1 MQFLL
6 DKQQIEVKEN
16 AERLLKENIDHQKL
30 IEQVSSNIRIDSD
43 LWKLIVEQGWV
54 ALDISE
60 DQGGVG
66 FSFTEQSI
74 LHEVL
79 GYYLPIVPFLSSGVM
94 FKNLILQTKKQDVL
108 GEIIS
113 GDKIGAVAYSEPS
126 TSWND
131 ISTVKTS
138 LKKEGNN
145 YVLNGNKDY
154 VLFGDSSDYY
164 LVIAQMN
171 KSQHLVLLSSDAEGL
186 VCTPT
191 TSLDQTRPLAS
202 IEFNN
207 VEVHEDNLLLD
218 GKDLASAWK
227 KMLLLTTAALSVEQV
242 GGATACLEMS
252 VQYAKDR
259 IQFGRP
265 IGSFQAVQHT
275 CADMLLQLESAK
287 STAYAACRS
296 SSADV
301 VEFDMMSSIARA
313 YCSNAFNKIA
323 GDNIQIHAG
332 IGFTWEHPAHLYF
345 KRAKSDSLMLGSSK
359 DARDR
364 VGKLIGI

>member
-6 DKQQIEVKEN
+6 DDQQIEVKEN
-16 AERLLKENIDHQKL
+16 AERLLKENIDHQRL
-30 IEQVSSNIRIDSD
+30 IEQVSNNLRIDSD
-43 LWKLIVEQGWV
+43 LWKLIVEQGWL
-54 ALDISE
+54 ALDIPE

-74 LHEVL
+74 LHEAL
-79 GYYLPIVPFLSSGVM
+79 GYYLPIVPLLSSGVM
-94 FKNLILQTKKQDVL
+94 FKNLILQTNKKDVL
-108 GEIIS
+108 GEILM
-113 GDKIGAVAYSEPS
+113 GDKIGTVAYTEQS
-126 TSWND
+126 TSWDD

-138 LKKEGNN
+138 LNKEGSK
-145 YVLNGNKDY
+145 YVLNGTKEY

-164 LVIAQMN
+164 LVIAHMD
-171 KSQHLVLLSSDAEGL
+171 KSQQLVLLSSDDQGV

-207 VEVHEDNLLLD
+207 VEIDEDNLLLE
-218 GKDLASAWK
+218 GEDLVSAWK
-227 KMLLLTTAALSVEQV
+227 RMLLLTTAALSIEQV

-265 IGSFQAVQHT
+265 IGSFQAVQHL

-296 SSADV
+296 SSEDL
-301 VEFDMMSSIARA
+301 VEFEMIANIARA
-313 YCSNAFNKIA
+313 YCSDAFNKIS

-364 VGKLIGI
+364 VGTLIGI

>member
-1 MQFLL
+1 MQYLL
-6 DKQQIEVKEN
+6 DEQQIEVKEN
-16 AERLLKENIDHQKL
+16 AERLLKENINHQKL
-30 IEQVSSNIRIDSD
+30 IEQVSNNLRIDED
-43 LWKLIVEQGWV
+43 LWKLIVEQGWLS
-54 ALDISE
+54 LDVPE

-94 FKNLILQTKKQDVL
+94 FKNLILQTHKKNVIS
-108 GEIIS
+108 EIIS
-113 GDKIGAVAYSEPS
+113 GVKIGTVAYSESS
-126 TSWND
+126 TRWDD

-138 LKKEGNN
+138 LKKQGNK
-145 YVLNGNKDY
+145 YVLNGSKDY
-154 VLFGDSSDYY
+154 VLFGDSADYY
-164 LVIAQMN
+164 LVIAHME
-171 KSQHLVLLSSDAEGL
+171 KSQHLLLLSSGDDGV

-207 VEVHEDNLLLD
+207 VEVDEDNLLLD
-218 GKDLASAWK
+218 GDDLVSAWK
-227 KMLLLTTAALSVEQV
+227 KMFLFTTSALSIEQV

-287 STAYAACRS
+287 STAYTACRS
-296 SSADV
+296 SSADL
-301 VEFDMMSSIARA
+301 VEFDMVSSIARA
-313 YCSNAFNKIA
+313 YCSDAFNKIA

-345 KRAKSDSLMLGSSK
+345 KRAKSDSLMLGSPK

-364 VGKLIGI
+364 VGNLIGI